1 MIINKYVLHYNIG
14 RGIIKLAKLSEGIIL
29 KVNTASNIL
38 KILLIVFAIGAIFFG
53 TYILPIIAEQMAVS
67 EPEVGYA
74 KMPILITCQ
83 LLIVLLLIGIG
94 IIMYLLVLFDRDC
107 TFTLKFTKGL
117 EVLVIMCIIA
127 SIGIMVLLS
136 YTTTFGGPGPLLG
149 LIMVG
154 AIFIIWIVATV
165 IMLIRAIVK
174 KSIIYKN
181 DYDLT
186 V

>member
-1 MIINKYVLHYNIG
+1 MKI
-14 RGIIKLAKLSEGIIL
+14 
-29 KVNTASNIL
+29 NTASNVL
-38 KILLIVFAIGAIFFG
+38 KILLILFSVGVIFFG
-53 TYILPIIAEQMAVS
+53 AYILPILAQEMAIAE
-67 EPEVGYA
+67 PEIAYA
-74 KMPILITCQ
+74 KLPILISSE
-83 LLIVLLLIGIG
+83 LLLLLLLTGVG
-94 IIMYLLVLFDRDC
+94 VIMYLLVLFDRDC

-117 EVLVIMCIIA
+117 ELLVLMCIVA
-127 SIGIMVLLS
+127 SIGGIGLLW
-136 YTTTFGGPGPLLG
+136 YMTTFGGPGPLLA

-165 IMLIRAIVK
+165 IMLVRAIVK